1 MTEKNNHCKEIKVKE
16 FKANEKALIHMKYHS
31 SKKHIMKLKQKNLN
45 GDTNRLLIK
54 QKNK

>member
-1 MTEKNNHCKEIKVKE
+1 MIEKNNHCKEIKVKE
-16 FKANEKALIHMKYHS
+16 FKANEKSLIHTKYHS